1 MRQNPWQ
8 VWHRCGTCGTIFS
21 DLAELREHEAQHGGL
36 RGRFTRVE
44 TPEKVDSQGVPV
56 QDRRFDP
63 ARRKDHRRQT
73 ISDRTG

>member
-36 RGRFTRVE
+36 RSRIPRVE
-44 TPEKVDSQGVPV
+44 LPGRVRLPDAPDPTPRFVPS
-56 QDRRFDP
+56 RKKLTDP
-63 ARRKDHRRQT
+63 NR
-73 ISDRTG
+73 